1 MRNVK
6 RSPVFSF
13 EFVCCDF
20 CLLDSVEAKRQIFQD
35 EYQFELRKPN
45 V

>member
-20 CLLDSVEAKRQIFQD
+20 YLLDSVKSEDKSFQD
-35 EYQFELRKPN
+35 ESI
-45 V
+45 